1 MRSIAALGVLA
12 HAVLLPAAAHAAEP
26 ITGQWLTKEGKAIV
40 AIEPCGKQLCGRI
53 TKVIK
58 PNPEGHG
65 VDERNP
71 NPALRNRP
79 IVGLPVLSGFSDA
92 GRDWRGRIYD
102 PEAGKEYRS
111 IVKKLPDGTLQVQGC
126 IAFFCQ
132 SQTWKPAK

>member
-1 MRSIAALGVLA
+1 MRSIAAVA
-12 HAVLLPAAAHAAEP
+12 TLLLMPVTAHAAEP

-40 AIEPCGKQLCGRI
+40 TVAPCGAGVCGRI
-53 TKVIK
+53 TKVLK

-79 IVGLPVLSGFSDA
+79 IVGLPILSNFVDG
-92 GRDWRGRIYD
+92 GKDWRGRIYD

-111 IVKKLPDGTLQVQGC
+111 ILKKLPDGNLQVQGC

-132 SQTWKPAK
+132 TQLWRPVR

>member
-1 MRSIAALGVLA
+1 MRLIAALAL
-12 HAVLLPAAAHAAEP
+12 LTLPAAAHAAEP

-40 AIEPCGKQLCGRI
+40 AIAPCGKGVCGHI
-53 TKVIK
+53 AKVLK
-58 PNPEGHG
+58 PNPGGRG

-79 IVGLPVLSGFSDA
+79 IVGLPILTNFTDA

-102 PEAGKEYRS
+102 PEGGKEYRS
-111 IVKKLPDGTLQVQGC
+111 ILKRLPDGSLQVQGC

-132 SQTWKPAK
+132 TQTWKPAR

>member
-1 MRSIAALGVLA
+1 MRLIAALA
-12 HAVLLPAAAHAAEP
+12 LLMLPVAAHAAEP

-40 AIEPCGKQLCGRI
+40 AIAPCGQGVCGRI
-53 TKVIK
+53 AKVIK
-58 PNPEGHG
+58 PNPGGHG

-79 IVGLPVLSGFSDA
+79 IVGLPILINFTDA

-111 IVKKLPDGTLQVQGC
+111 ILKKLPDGSLQVQGC

-132 SQTWKPAK
+132 TQNWKPAR

>member
-1 MRSIAALGVLA
+1 MRSIT
-12 HAVLLPAAAHAAEP
+12 AVATLLLMPVTAHAAEP

-40 AIEPCGKQLCGRI
+40 TVAPCGAGVCGRI
-53 TKVIK
+53 TKVLK

-79 IVGLPVLSGFSDA
+79 IVGLPILSNFVDG

-111 IVKKLPDGTLQVQGC
+111 ILKKLPDGNLQVQGC

-132 SQTWKPAK
+132 TQLWRPVR

>member
-1 MRSIAALGVLA
+1 MRSIAAVA
-12 HAVLLPAAAHAAEP
+12 TLLLMPVTAHAAEP

-40 AIEPCGKQLCGRI
+40 TVAPCAAGVCGRI
-53 TKVIK
+53 TKVLK

-79 IVGLPVLSGFSDA
+79 IVGLPILSNFVDG

-111 IVKKLPDGTLQVQGC
+111 ILKKLPDGNLQVQGC

-132 SQTWKPAK
+132 TQLWRPVR

>member
-1 MRSIAALGVLA
+1 MRSIAAVT
-12 HAVLLPAAAHAAEP
+12 LLLMPATAHAAEP

-40 AIEPCGKQLCGRI
+40 TVAPCGQGVCGRI

-79 IVGLPVLSGFSDA
+79 IVGLPILSNFADN

-111 IVKKLPDGTLQVQGC
+111 ILKKLPDGTLQVQGC
-126 IAFFCQ
+126 IAFLCQ
-132 SQTWKPAK
+132 TQLWRPVR

>member
-1 MRSIAALGVLA
+1 MRSIAAVA
-12 HAVLLPAAAHAAEP
+12 ALLLMPVTAHAAEP

-40 AIEPCGKQLCGRI
+40 TVAPCGAGICGRI
-53 TKVIK
+53 TKVLK

-79 IVGLPVLSGFSDA
+79 IVGLQILSNFADG
-92 GRDWRGRIYD
+92 GKDWRGRIYD

-111 IVKKLPDGTLQVQGC
+111 ILKKLPDGNLQVQGC
-126 IAFFCQ
+126 IAFLCQ
-132 SQTWKPAK
+132 TQLWRPVR

>member
-1 MRSIAALGVLA
+1 MRSIT
-12 HAVLLPAAAHAAEP
+12 AVATLLLMPVTAHAAEP

-40 AIEPCGKQLCGRI
+40 TVAPCGAGVCGRI
-53 TKVIK
+53 TKVLK

-79 IVGLPVLSGFSDA
+79 IVGLPILSNFVDG
-92 GRDWRGRIYD
+92 GKDWRGRIYD

-111 IVKKLPDGTLQVQGC
+111 ILKKLPDGNLQVQGC

-132 SQTWKPAK
+132 TQLWRPVR